1 MKHLN
6 LVILFVLSACG
17 KEPYVDPELY
27 QYAKTFEQEIGYSTE
42 NITMIFTNLDMPTI
56 GRCTIDFSSNNLI
69 EIDKNF
75 WFISD
80 FDEREQLMYHEL
92 GHCAMYLEHDDR
104 KINYQYMELPGSIM
118 NSSFFGDFIFYK
130 NHKKEYKEALKYKR
144 IVEI

>member
-1 MKHLN
+1 MKN
-6 LVILFVLSACG
+6 LSLIMLFVLSACG

-56 GRCTIDFSSNNLI
+56 GRCTVEVSENNLV

-75 WFISD
+75 WAMSD

-104 KINYQYMELPGSIM
+104 KINYQNMEMPGSIM
-118 NSSFFGDFIFYK
+118 NSYFFGDFIFYK
-130 NHKKEYKEALKYKR
+130 NHKTQYKEALKHKR